1 MRISDWS
8 SDVCSS
14 DLEILDPKSRQLRRE
29 MESATQY
36 AQWRDAAAELDRREG
51 LDQWQAEES
60 GDEYDWRLIRSR
72 LRQIRQYREEH
83 DIAKLI
89 HHLRQGLPW
98 NVSKIGRPPPYARPP
113 LGPKHTVRSENRH

>member
-51 LDQWQAEES
+51 LDQGQAEEC
-60 GDEYDWRLIRSR
+60 GDEYDRRMIRSR
-72 LRQIRQYREEH
+72 LRSEERRVGKEW
-83 DIAKLI
+83 DRKC
-89 HHLRQGLPW
+89 
-98 NVSKIGRPPPYARPP
+98 
-113 LGPKHTVRSENRH
+113 RSRWSQDHKKNKQQRNRLKATRTKRKT

>member
-14 DLEILDPKSRQLRRE
+14 DVEILDPKSRQLRRE

-83 DIAKLI
+83 DID
-89 HHLRQGLPW
+89 RQSVGSGKSGP
-98 NVSKIGRPPPYARPP
+98 VRVDIGGRR
-113 LGPKHTVRSENRH
+113 LLKKKKKQT